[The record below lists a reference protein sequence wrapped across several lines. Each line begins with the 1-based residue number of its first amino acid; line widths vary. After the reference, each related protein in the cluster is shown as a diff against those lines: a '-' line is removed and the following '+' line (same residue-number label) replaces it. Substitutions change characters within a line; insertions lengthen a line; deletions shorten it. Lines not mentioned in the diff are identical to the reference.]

1 MRPGRG
7 GQWASRVILAVA
19 LAVTTAGAAAVATA
33 DPGPGPALPDVPA
46 QVPVADPVDVVAN
59 YSDVDELV
67 LPEGV
72 PAPADVVR
80 ETGSWFSHGRT
91 LVLRPDGSGTFES
104 WIGAFDGDRI
114 SLRLIP
120 APGEAT
126 VAEIVA
132 IEPFGEG
139 ALAPEARPG
148 VGGLVTVTFGTGIRT
163 AHLEWTSGA
172 DRHSVDL
179 CPAEG
184 LDAAAME
191 ALRCGA

>member
-1 MRPGRG
+1 MRPSHG
-7 GQWASRVILAVA
+7 GQMARRAILAAA
-19 LAVTTAGAAAVATA
+19 LVVTTAGAAAVATA
-33 DPGPGPALPDVPA
+33 DSGTASVLPGAPAGD
-46 QVPVADPVDVVAN
+46 
-59 YSDVDELV
+59 SDVGALV
-67 LPEGV
+67 VPEGV

-80 ETGSWFSHGRT
+80 ETGSWFSHGWT
-91 LVLRPDGSGTFES
+91 LDLRPDGTGTFAT
-104 WIGAFDGDRI
+104 WVGAFDGDRV

-132 IEPFGEG
+132 IETVGQG
-139 ALAPEARPG
+139 ALAPGARPG
-148 VGGLVTVTFGTGIRT
+148 IGGLVTVSFGAEVRT
-163 AHLEWTSGA
+163 AHVEWTSGA

-179 CPAEG
+179 CPVEG